1 MAEAMTIPRLPW
13 TRRKR
18 DGLLVRTYA
27 GGRAATVVLVMPE
40 GRYRWRIE
48 GNGDDDV
55 TVEGYGRLRML
66 RWRLRMLSGAH
77 SDRRTGFNARTGGH
91 TANVELERSVGASG
105 HRRSGGAGM

>member
-27 GGRAATVVLVMPE
+27 GGRPATVVLVMPE

-48 GNGDDDV
+48 GK
-55 TVEGYGRLRML
+55 RPR
-66 RWRLRMLSGAH
+66 
-77 SDRRTGFNARTGGH
+77 
-91 TANVELERSVGASG
+91 
-105 HRRSGGAGM
+105 